1 MTEALLTKGLAIE
14 ADRHVTIRYA
24 IYEEGQSEATA
35 GAEELTD
42 TYVHGYGQVF
52 PALEQGLEGELAGA
66 HVSLIAE
73 PGEAFGEYE
82 ADGVFEIEK
91 DGLDGADTLAA
102 GEEVVAS
109 GPDGDILMRVVEV
122 RDETLLVDTNHP
134 LAGKRVR
141 FEVDIVEVRQATEDE
156 IEEAQEDL
164 EEDADACGCGHSHD
178 DGEAH
183 VHAASEDAPAE
194 LVQLGL
200 GKQNA
205 KSAKKGSA

>member
-1 MTEALLTKGLAIE
+1 MTEALAIE

-24 IYEEGQSEATA
+24 IYEDGQNEATP
-35 GAEELTD
+35 GAEELMD

-73 PGEAFGEYE
+73 PGDAFGEYE

-91 DGLDGADTLAA
+91 EGLEGADALSA
-102 GEEVVAS
+102 GEEIVAS

-164 EEDADACGCGHSHD
+164 EDEADACGCGHDHAA
-178 DGEAH
+178 GEAH
-183 VHAASEDAPAE
+183 AHAEPDAPAE

-200 GKQNA
+200 GKQRKA
-205 KSAKKGSA
+205 APKGSA

>member
-1 MTEALLTKGLAIE
+1 MTEALAIE

-24 IYEEGQSEATA
+24 IYEEGQSGATP
-35 GAEELTD
+35 GAEELTES
-42 TYVHGYGQVF
+42 YIHGYGQVF

-73 PGEAFGEYE
+73 PAEAFGDYE

-109 GPDGDILMRVVEV
+109 GPDGDILLRVVEV

-141 FEVDIVEVRQATEDE
+141 FEVDIVEVRDATEDE

-164 EEDADACGCGHSHD
+164 EDEADACGCGHAHD
-178 DGEAH
+178 DDEPH
-183 VHAASEDAPAE
+183 VHAEPQDAPAE

-200 GKQNA
+200 GKQKKKTA
-205 KSAKKGSA
+205 AKGSA